1 MKTIAI
7 VGAGT
12 GLGLSIAKKFGKN
25 GFQIALI
32 ARNQEKLNNLV
43 VELNKSGIEAAAFTA
58 DIMDK
63 VQISSA
69 FDAIR
74 EKYGFIDVLEYSPI
88 PSVQNLAG
96 TLVVNEENALHQ
108 FQFNVLGAIS
118 TISEVLPAMLEKN
131 TGALLFT
138 TGGSSIHPTPMM
150 GNVGIAMAGL
160 RNHVLNLNTELS
172 DKGIYAGHIGIGV
185 WMQESSGV
193 QDKIAEIWYDMYTK
207 RDRAEEYISEDKVKY
222 VL

>member
-7 VGAGT
+7 VGAGN
-12 GLGLSIAKKFGKN
+12 GLGLSIAKKFGEN
-25 GFQIALI
+25 GFQVALV
-32 ARNQEKLNNLV
+32 ARNQEKLNDLV
-43 VELNKSGIEAAAFTA
+43 AELNTSGIEAAAFTA
-58 DIMDK
+58 DITDK
-63 VQISSA
+63 AQISSA
-69 FDAIR
+69 FDAIK

-96 TLVVNEENALHQ
+96 TLAVNEENALQQ

-118 TISEVLPAMLEKN
+118 SISEVLPAMLEKN

-138 TGGSSIHPTPMM
+138 TGGSSIHPSPVM

-160 RNHVLNLNTELS
+160 RNHILNLNTELS
-172 DKGIYAGHIGIGV
+172 VKGIYAGHIGIGV
-185 WMQESSGV
+185 WMQEGSGV

-207 RDRAEEYISEDKVKY
+207 RDRAEEYISEAI
-222 VL
+222 L